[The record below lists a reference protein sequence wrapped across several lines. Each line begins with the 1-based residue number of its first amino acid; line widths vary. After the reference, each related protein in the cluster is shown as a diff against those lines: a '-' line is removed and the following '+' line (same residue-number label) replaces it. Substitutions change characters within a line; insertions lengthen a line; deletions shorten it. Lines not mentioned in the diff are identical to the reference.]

1 MASPLPRWPGRR
13 CKGPAAPMN
22 GFAGADVAGT
32 AATWVAAI
40 ATLAVGS
47 YLVGS
52 RRPFVLMQ
60 HLLAGLATGYLVL
73 LAIRDV
79 LVPRLMVPLLE
90 RPRENALLV
99 PALVLV
105 GMLIGASWLPRRA
118 MAPVG
123 AILVGGLAAFALGG
137 AVVGTILPQIAAAL
151 PVTRAAAADLVGE
164 LISLAITSLV
174 LLAFLHGSPRGALTL
189 RAATVGRWLLVGGIG
204 GWIGFL
210 VVSRLSLLVD
220 RIGFLLG
227 DWLTVLR

>member
-1 MASPLPRWPGRR
+1 
-13 CKGPAAPMN
+13 MN
-22 GFAGADVAGT
+22 GFAGADFAGT

-40 ATLAVGS
+40 ATIAVWS
-47 YLVGS
+47 YLTGA
-52 RRPFVLMQ
+52 RRLFVLMQ

-79 LVPRLMVPLLE
+79 LVPRLVAPLIE
-90 RPRENALLV
+90 HPRDNALLV
-99 PALVLV
+99 VALILV

-123 AILVGGLAAFALGG
+123 AILVGGIAAYALGG

-151 PVTRAAAADLVGE
+151 PVAGVSSPDLAGE
-164 LISLAITSLV
+164 VISLAITSLV
-174 LLAFLHGSPRGALTL
+174 LVAFLHGAPRGRLTT
-189 RAATVGRWLLVGGIG
+189 RAATAGRWLLVGGIG